1 MDFIIDYDVLR
12 TAYKMYRLG
21 PAEEADLRL
30 VVKTKSFEE
39 YTDRGGMLRS
49 DLAYWFVKKGVKA

>member
-12 TAYKMYRLG
+12 TSYKMYRLG

-39 YTDRGGMLRS
+39 YTDRGGLLVS
-49 DLAYWFVKKGVKA
+49 CLSYWFVKGRVKA